1 MFLRE
6 VVINGFKSFADRTR
20 IAMQPGVT
28 AIVGPNGCGKSNIV
42 DAIRWVLGE
51 QSAKALRGGKMEDVI
66 FAGTDQRKALPVCD
80 VSLTFT
86 DCEKE
91 LGTAFNEVE
100 VTRRV
105 GRDGGGEY
113 FINGKQC
120 RLKDIQR
127 LFMDTGVGRVSYSFM
142 VQGQIDQIL
151 SSNPAE
157 RRAIFE
163 EAAGITRYKSQRR
176 EALNKLALVD
186 QNLARATDVI
196 EEVARQ
202 IGSLKRQAGKALRY
216 QRLKHRLSKLDL
228 AHNAFFHTAR
238 RDSIARLEALAEAL
252 RAATSQTS
260 AGLRDREEKVAALKS
275 DRAALHQKLQDAQQ
289 AVFDLR
295 SEKDSA
301 DSQAQLALT
310 RRDDLLARVTE
321 IETEISA
328 LREQFA
334 ALDERLQTDSAHKR
348 GALDHVGASDASFRA
363 RQSDFDAALAT
374 LQQAER
380 ALQDQRQHL
389 LMLESG
395 ITRFRSN
402 STTLEVDLKTYQVKH
417 AALADT
423 LFQLKEERNNL
434 SRQQSEFSAARESRA
449 RDQAAAQQAVTDAQ
463 SAEAELRK
471 QFRETQTRVQE
482 LDRSL
487 ARGAARLQ
495 ALEGLQARFEGFS
508 EGAKAILQGQLEDIL
523 PKGAY
528 SILTKVVEM
537 DESASTA
544 LEALLGP
551 ASDALTLSD
560 FAAAAPVAAQL
571 ADRQLGRACLQV
583 PAPARNPA
591 SSAASLPPGIRPA
604 LSGVTLRPG
613 HDALRPLLDNLLG
626 GCFLADSLDDFLKF
640 WSAHPDFDFYLAAT
654 PRGEVVD
661 RRGLVFGGAS
671 KGAENSFLRRETDIR
686 RLRKELDAQNS
697 ELTTHSDHTLRLQ
710 SDLTAAENVITEKR
724 ARLSELAQE
733 VATVQAQE
741 STLAQSLAQNA
752 DTAARQQRQLDE
764 LEQTRAEAEH
774 RLQRAQADL
783 AAAEGQIT
791 GQREVIAAAEEK
803 LTTLRAERDR
813 RQDSL
818 ANARLELAE
827 KRQRLNVLD
836 HGLDELQ
843 AQRRDLDSRLLRRS
857 QELDTAREQIADLET
872 EAASQ
877 SDRATQIQTT
887 LAAATASLDADRLS
901 LARLENDI
909 HQIEESLSGERQS
922 QRQSESDL
930 HAHEV
935 KLTEE
940 RSQAAFLEDK
950 IRTEHQLDI
959 RQVNWRLELWLADE
973 QFETR
978 IRLDDL
984 LEEGDSADQQNTPR
998 PKRPRG
1004 EPTEA
1009 DLAALDHPDWEP
1021 LAREIKELRDR
1032 IAGLGAVNLVAIEE
1046 YAALKERHDFLK
1058 TQSDDL
1064 WKSKQELVQAIDE
1077 INQTSLQLFQDTFE
1091 QIRKNFRFTFEKL
1104 FGGGEADLQ
1113 LVQAEDVLDSGVD
1126 IVARPPGTKLRSI
1139 SLLSGGQKTMTA
1151 LSLLFAIYMV
1161 KPSPFC
1167 VLDELDAPLDD
1178 ANIGRFTSI
1187 LQDFTRYSQFL
1198 VVTHNKR
1205 TIAAANTIYGVTMLE
1220 RGVTKLVSM
1229 RLDHK
1234 TGDAI
1239 PQPATPPPAPQTQTA
1254 SAPPAT
1260 TMPTDAVS
1268 PA

>member
-1 MFLRE
+1 
-6 VVINGFKSFADRTR
+6 
-20 IAMQPGVT
+20 
-28 AIVGPNGCGKSNIV
+28 
-42 DAIRWVLGE
+42 
-51 QSAKALRGGKMEDVI
+51 
-66 FAGTDQRKALPVCD
+66 
-80 VSLTFT
+80 
-86 DCEKE
+86 
-91 LGTAFNEVE
+91 
-100 VTRRV
+100 
-105 GRDGGGEY
+105 
-113 FINGKQC
+113 
-120 RLKDIQR
+120 
-127 LFMDTGVGRVSYSFM
+127 
-142 VQGQIDQIL
+142 
-151 SSNPAE
+151 
-157 RRAIFE
+157 
-163 EAAGITRYKSQRR
+163 
-176 EALNKLALVD
+176 
-186 QNLARATDVI
+186 
-196 EEVARQ
+196 
-202 IGSLKRQAGKALRY
+202 
-216 QRLKHRLSKLDL
+216 
-228 AHNAFFHTAR
+228 
-238 RDSIARLEALAEAL
+238 
-252 RAATSQTS
+252 
-260 AGLRDREEKVAALKS
+260 
-275 DRAALHQKLQDAQQ
+275 
-289 AVFDLR
+289 
-295 SEKDSA
+295 
-301 DSQAQLALT
+301 
-310 RRDDLLARVTE
+310 
-321 IETEISA
+321 
-328 LREQFA
+328 
-334 ALDERLQTDSAHKR
+334 
-348 GALDHVGASDASFRA
+348 
-363 RQSDFDAALAT
+363 
-374 LQQAER
+374 
-380 ALQDQRQHL
+380 
-389 LMLESG
+389 MLESG

-417 AALADT
+417 AALADA
-423 LFQLKEERNNL
+423 LFQLKEERDSL
-434 SRQQSEFSAARESRA
+434 ARQQSEFSSAREARA
-449 RDQAAAQQAVTDAQ
+449 RDQAAAQQSVTDAQ
-463 SAEAELRK
+463 AAEAELRR

-482 LDRSL
+482 LDRTL

-508 EGAKAILQGQLEDIL
+508 EGAKAILQGQLEDVL

-528 SILTKVVEM
+528 AILSKVVEV

-551 ASDALTLSD
+551 ASDALALSD

-571 ADRQLGRACLQV
+571 AERQLGRACLHV
-583 PAPARNPA
+583 PAPARA
-591 SSAASLPPGIRPA
+591 SSSSSSTTLPPGIRPA

-640 WSAHPDFDFYLAAT
+640 WASNPDFDFYLAAT

-686 RLRKELDAQNS
+686 RLRKELDSQNT
-697 ELTTHSDHTLRLQ
+697 ELTTHSDHTFRLQ
-710 SDLTAAENVITEKR
+710 ADLTAAENVIAEKR
-724 ARLSELAQE
+724 DRLSELAQE

-752 DTAARQQRQLDE
+752 DTAARQQRQLDD

-783 AAAEGQIT
+783 AAAESQIS
-791 GQREVIAAAEEK
+791 GQRDAIAAAEEK
-803 LTTLRAERDR
+803 LTALRAERDR

-827 KRQRLNVLD
+827 KRQRLHILD

-843 AQRRDLDSRLLRRS
+843 AQRRDLDARLLRRA
-857 QELDTAREQIADLET
+857 QELDTAREQIAELES
-872 EAASQ
+872 EASAQ
-877 SDRATQIQTT
+877 RDRAAQIQTT
-887 LAAATASLDADRLS
+887 LANATHSLDADRLAV
-901 LARLENDI
+901 ARLENDI
-909 HQIEESLSGERQS
+909 HQIEESLAGERQS
-922 QRQSESDL
+922 QRQSETDL

-935 KLTEE
+935 KLAEE
-940 RSQAAFLEDK
+940 RSQAAFLEEK
-950 IRTEHQLDI
+950 IRSEHQLDI
-959 RQVNWRLELWLADE
+959 RLVNWRLELWLADE

-978 IRLDDL
+978 VRLDDL
-984 LEEGDSADQQNTPR
+984 MEDGDSADQQNAPR

-1004 EPTEA
+1004 EPTDA
-1009 DLAALDHPDWEP
+1009 DLAALDNPDWEP

-1064 WKSKQELVQAIDE
+1064 WKSKEELVKAIDE

-1126 IVARPPGTKLRSI
+1126 IVARPPGTRLRSI

-1151 LSLLFAIYMV
+1151 LALLFAIYMV

-1178 ANIGRFTSI
+1178 ANIGRFTAM
-1187 LQDFTRYSQFL
+1187 LLDFTRYSQFL

-1205 TIAAANTIYGVTMLE
+1205 TIAAAQTIYGVTMLE

-1239 PQPATPPPAPQTQTA
+1239 PQPAPSSSTQNFIPNTKPALVGLPSEASAKEGA
-1254 SAPPAT
+1254 SAPPSSAAA
-1260 TMPTDAVS
+1260 PTDAVS